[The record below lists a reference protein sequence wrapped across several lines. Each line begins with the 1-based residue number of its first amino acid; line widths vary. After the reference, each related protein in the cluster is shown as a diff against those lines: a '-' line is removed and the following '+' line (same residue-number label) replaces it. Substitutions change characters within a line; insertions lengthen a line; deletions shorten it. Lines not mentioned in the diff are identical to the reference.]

1 MDKDIL
7 KIVNKVLS
15 EEVSGKLSKIK
26 RRIFENKSM
35 CSECGSTNIM
45 ENECMKCGT
54 MYEGDIQELGGMED
68 GHPKFGDRRL
78 PKRMSPEDIE
88 KLLRGDDKEEI
99 SSEDDDYPTKPGFIK
114 KRMKQMSQ
122 HSNRKHNDGE
132 LGERL
137 YGNQKRIDKNKN
149 GRIDGEDFKMLRKE
163 SVYEITLDNNEKFR
177 FNESEIV
184 DVIEN
189 IILEEKKK
197 SKSKPKSKDPIKLTK
212 ANQEKSKKENDD
224 HINDVV
230 KKMKDYLKDGSKGKY
245 EMNPKHF
252 PKGNGELEKMEKMA
266 YIPSNAV
273 QDYTD
278 NFTAA
283 ALENLDFND
292 GIKPDEDLMNDL
304 MVGSSRTGNN
314 PDWAN
319 AVETPVNK
327 KRNQIRKDN
336 LLAKVKR
343 QAYNKAPQPV
353 NDVAGNKTDKA
364 SKIMLNLESTENKKV
379 ITDIDKIKN
388 LMGYIK
394 NTQ

>member
-114 KRMKQMSQ
+114 KRMKQ

-132 LGERL
+132 LDERL

-149 GRIDGEDFKMLRKE
+149 GRIDREDFKMLRKE